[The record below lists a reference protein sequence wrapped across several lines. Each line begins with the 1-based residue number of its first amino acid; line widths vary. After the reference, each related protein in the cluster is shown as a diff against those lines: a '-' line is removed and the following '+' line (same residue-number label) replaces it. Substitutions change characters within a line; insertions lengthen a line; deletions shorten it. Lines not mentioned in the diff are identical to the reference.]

1 MCIALPSIGVI
12 GLGIMGL
19 PMARHLCD
27 AGYQVSV
34 YNRTQAK
41 VEEAKK
47 FGAYAAT
54 SPRHLGE
61 RMDIVITMLT
71 NPAAI
76 RVVIEGPEGLLAHPK
91 KALVWLQM
99 STLDITST
107 LGFARQAQEHGVI
120 FVDCPVTGSKKQMEA
135 AELILLAGAS
145 PEALQYVRPVLSR
158 LGKTI
163 IHAGKIGDGT
173 ALKLCM
179 NLIVAQMTTAL
190 AEAVTLADT
199 AGIDPALI
207 FQVLRDSPALNC
219 GYYAIKET
227 AMLKPDFSPAFSLDN
242 LAKDVGFMIQE
253 AKARGAKLPVTEAV
267 QALLQKAQAQG
278 LGPQDLSSILIALR
292 DQLPARK
299 NK

>member
-1 MCIALPSIGVI
+1 MCVALPSVGVI

-34 YNRTQAK
+34 YNRTPAK

-47 FGAYAAT
+47 FGAYAAA

-71 NPAAI
+71 NPAAV
-76 RVVIEGPEGLLAHPK
+76 RAVIDGPDGLLAHPK
-91 KALVWLQM
+91 KSLVWVQM
-99 STLDITST
+99 STLDMAST
-107 LGFARQAQEHGVI
+107 QAFADQARECGI
-120 FVDCPVTGSKKQMEA
+120 EFVDCPVTGSKKQVEA

-145 PEALQYVRPVLSR
+145 LEALQYVRPVLSC

-163 IHAGKIGDGT
+163 IDAGKIGGGT
-173 ALKLCM
+173 ALKLCI

-190 AEAVTLADT
+190 AEAVTLAET
-199 AGIDPALI
+199 TGINPALI
-207 FQVLRDSPALNC
+207 FQVLRASPALNC

-227 AMLKPDFSPAFSLDN
+227 AMLKSDFSPAFSLDN
-242 LAKDVGFMIQE
+242 MAKDVGFMVQE
-253 AKARGAKLPVTEAV
+253 AKSRGVTLPVTEAV
-267 QALLQKAQAQG
+267 QALMQKAQAQG
-278 LGPQDLSSILIALR
+278 LGPQDLSSILLALR
-292 DQLPARK
+292 EHLLSRK
-299 NK
+299 NA